1 MNSMWHKSTYSSGGT
16 NCVEAREHEQGADLR
31 DSQHPGL
38 GVLSFGSGEQ
48 AAFLAA
54 LRKEEL

>member
-16 NCVEAREHEQGADLR
+16 NCVETREHEHGADLR

-38 GVLSFGSGEQ
+38 GFLSFGAREQ
-48 AAFLAA
+48 SVFLAA
-54 LRKEEL
+54 VREEKL